1 MKGKVIVAFAWLVVL
16 AMIGAACGNSTNE
29 PSAGGS
35 TGSGESEGGA
45 MTIGSEQANDHGS
58 KDVSGMD
65 ELELEQDNFYF
76 EPTVLKGS
84 PGQSLRVELSNES
97 TPEHNCSIDAQSID
111 QDVEGGE
118 NATVTVTFP
127 TSGSV
132 VFYCKYHRGSGMV
145 GELTT

>member
-1 MKGKVIVAFAWLVVL
+1 
-16 AMIGAACGNSTNE
+16 
-29 PSAGGS
+29 
-35 TGSGESEGGA
+35 

-84 PGQSLRVELSNES
+84 PGQSLKVELSNES
-97 TPEHNCSIDAQSID
+97 TTEHNFSIDAQSID